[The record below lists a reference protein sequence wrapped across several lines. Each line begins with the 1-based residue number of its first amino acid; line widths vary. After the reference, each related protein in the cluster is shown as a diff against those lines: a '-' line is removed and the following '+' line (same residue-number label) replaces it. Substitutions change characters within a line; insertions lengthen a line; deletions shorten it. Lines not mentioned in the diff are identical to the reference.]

1 MLSRPRHVGV
11 LISVCVSCVC
21 YCGCLE
27 CMAGVLEK
35 KLFLIFVLVKALMC
49 WIFDISMTWGI
60 AVCGALVSVC
70 SFFVIFSVAL

>member
-1 MLSRPRHVGV
+1 MYVTVAVLSAWQGFWK
-11 LISVCVSCVC
+11 
-21 YCGCLE
+21 
-27 CMAGVLEK
+27 K